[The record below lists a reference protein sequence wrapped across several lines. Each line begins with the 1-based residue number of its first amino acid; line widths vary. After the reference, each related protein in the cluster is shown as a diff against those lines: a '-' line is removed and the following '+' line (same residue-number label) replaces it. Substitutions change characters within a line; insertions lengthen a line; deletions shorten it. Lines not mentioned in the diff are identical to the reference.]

1 MTIKAQPEL
10 WDKLDQQ
17 DSAPWFKNIQQ
28 AAFIYAY
35 NKDKPGITLESFQL
49 AIINK
54 LREIE
59 ARNPTSTFQ
68 IVHEGPVSRAN
79 QHMQAL
85 NLFLDYALESPA
97 ITKDLNLW
105 SQRLLKSVLK
115 PRKATLAERGVTLGN
130 EVITKTTR
138 LTPEGTSTPAE
149 LHTDLADT
157 PRQYRHI
164 NASIRQSYLS
174 VRHYTATL
182 NNLKNKLPTLD
193 NESTT
198 SCLNL
203 IEQLQIELRYDRR
216 KAQDYTRMLQALTK
230 IKTGISSLD
239 AYTASLAILEGL
251 KAAEKRIAILD
262 KQNEKFKLHQ
272 EALLK
277 ETTQLQEA
285 VKKIQDIHDKIFA
298 SLKKDPWPITQRVIK
313 QAQAYLEMLSK
324 TRKYPGIQH
333 LAGRY
338 SVILDNPKVADQIRL
353 SRDSIQ
359 EILLDRDQ

>member
-1 MTIKAQPEL
+1 MTIKAQYEL

-17 DSAPWFKNIQQ
+17 ESAPWFKNIQK

-35 NKDKPGITLESFQL
+35 EQHNAGITKERFVL
-49 AIINK
+49 ALTNK

-59 ARNPTSTFQ
+59 KQQPTSTFQ

-105 SQRLLKSVLK
+105 SQKLLASVLK

-130 EVITKTTR
+130 KVITKTTR
-138 LTPEGTSTPAE
+138 LTPEGKSTPAE

-164 NASIRQSYLS
+164 NASIQKSY
-174 VRHYTATL
+174 VTIRHFKATL
-182 NNLKNKLPTLD
+182 EKVQSKIQRLD
-193 NESTT
+193 NTIAT
-198 SCLNL
+198 DCLAL
-203 IEQLQIELRYDRR
+203 IEQLKAELHYEKRQAQEY
-216 KAQDYTRMLQALTK
+216 KAMQQALLK
-230 IKTGISSLD
+230 IKFDLERMDALAISF
-239 AYTASLAILEGL
+239 AILEGL
-251 KAAEKRIAILD
+251 GYANKRIAILD

-272 EALLK
+272 EALRK
-277 ETTQLQEA
+277 ETEQLQLDII
-285 VKKIQDIHDKIFA
+285 KIQSIHDKIFA
-298 SLKKDPWPITQRVIK
+298 SLKKDPWIITQRVIK

-333 LAGRY
+333 LNGRY
-338 SVILDNPKVADQIRL
+338 RVILDNPKVADQIRL
-353 SRDSIQ
+353 SRPSLQ
-359 EILLDRDQ
+359 EILLDSDQ